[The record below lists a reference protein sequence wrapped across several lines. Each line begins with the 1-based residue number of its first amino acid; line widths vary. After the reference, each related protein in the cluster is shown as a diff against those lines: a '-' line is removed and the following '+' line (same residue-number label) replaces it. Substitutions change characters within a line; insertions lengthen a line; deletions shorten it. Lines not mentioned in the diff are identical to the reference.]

1 MANEFVIKNGYIS
14 KGNSIVEG
22 LLTVN
27 SISASTYQN
36 LPADIFITGGTF
48 NSNTD
53 TLTLS
58 RSSGSSITITGFTDT
73 FVTGATFSGTS
84 LIISQNENQPN
95 VTANISTV
103 SLSGALSSVT
113 FNIVTTGGISASTI
127 SATTYQNLPTDVFV
141 TGGTY
146 DNSSGVATFSN
157 NTGGTFNVV
166 GFFTGSTTS
175 SFDYGKSYVIAN
187 NYQWF

>member
-22 LLTVN
+22 SLTVN
-27 SISASTYQN
+27 SISASTYTN
-36 LPADIFITGGTF
+36 LPVDIFITGGTF
-48 NSNTD
+48 NSGTD

-95 VTANISTV
+95 VTANISTI

-113 FNIVTTGGISASTI
+113 FNIVTTSGISANTISASTY
-127 SATTYQNLPTDVFV
+127 ANLPTDIYV
-141 TGGTY
+141 
-146 DNSSGVATFSN
+146 
-157 NTGGTFNVV
+157 TGGTFNISTGEATFNNTSGGTFSVSGFSTLDQLQVV
-166 GFFTGSTTS
+166 LNAQVFS
-175 SFDYGKSYVIAN
+175 
-187 NYQWF
+187 

>member
-1 MANEFVIKNGYIS
+1 MPNEFVIKNGFIS
-14 KGNSIVEG
+14 QGNSIVTGNINVSSG
-22 LLTVN
+22 LSANT
-27 SISASTYQN
+27 ISATTYIN
-36 LPADIFITGGTF
+36 VPTFTGGTI
-48 NSNTD
+48 SGG
-53 TLTLS
+53 LT
-58 RSSGSSITITGFTDT
+58 
-73 FVTGATFSGTS
+73 AT
-84 LIISQNENQPN
+84 
-95 VTANISTV
+95 
-103 SLSGALSSVT
+103 
-113 FNIVTTGGISASTI
+113 TI
-127 SATTYQNLPTDVFV
+127 SATTYQNLPIDIRV

>member
-1 MANEFVIKNGYIS
+1 MPNEFVIKNGFIS
-14 KGNSIVEG
+14 QGNSIVEG

-27 SISASTYQN
+27 SISASTYTN

-84 LIISQNENQPN
+84 LIISQNENQPD

-127 SATTYQNLPTDVFV
+127 SATTYQNLPIDIRV

-146 DNSSGVATFSN
+146 DNSTGTATFTN
-157 NTGGTFNVV
+157 NSGGTFNVV